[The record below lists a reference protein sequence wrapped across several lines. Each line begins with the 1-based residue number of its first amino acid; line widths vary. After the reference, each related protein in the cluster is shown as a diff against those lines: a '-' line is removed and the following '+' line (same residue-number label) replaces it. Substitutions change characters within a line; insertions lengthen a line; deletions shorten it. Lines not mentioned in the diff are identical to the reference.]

1 MCYACTSTRFGTVRL
16 VRADSLFHFTGRTP
30 QVVFLWPLAPPGG
43 AVLPLGSFL
52 RVSSSFF
59 VTILLTFLG
68 SFLVSRRFAFLVSPS
83 IL

>member
-1 MCYACTSTRFGTVRL
+1 MCYTRTSTRFGTVGSSRFT
-16 VRADSLFHFTGRTP
+16 FHFTGRTP

-52 RVSSSFF
+52 LVTSSFL

-68 SFLVSRRFAFLVSPS
+68 SFFVSRRFAFLVSPS

>member
-1 MCYACTSTRFGTVRL
+1 M
-16 VRADSLFHFTGRTP
+16 
-30 QVVFLWPLAPPGG
+30 APPGG

-52 RVSSSFF
+52 LVTSSFL

-68 SFLVSRRFAFLVSPS
+68 SFFVSRRFAFLVSPS

>member
-1 MCYACTSTRFGTVRL
+1 MCYTCTSTRFGTVGSSRFT
-16 VRADSLFHFTGRTP
+16 FHFTGRTP
-30 QVVFLWPLAPPGG
+30 QVEFLWPMAPPGG

-52 RVSSSFF
+52 LVTSSLF

-68 SFLVSRRFAFLVSPS
+68 SFLVSRRFAFLVSSS